1 MVAAV
6 PNANEFNNGR
16 HMLAWENVLND
27 TEIHQIIRYIDKA
40 FYPFSMK

>member
-16 HMLAWENVLND
+16 HMSAWKNVLND
-27 TEIHQIIRYIDKA
+27 TEIHQIISYIDET
-40 FYPFSMK
+40 FYPLSMK